1 MSYVELGQEQEAR
14 AQVAEIRRIS
24 PQMSLKIL
32 RERAA
37 LRDPFFANRFYSD
50 LSQAGLK

>member
-1 MSYVELGQEQEAR
+1 LGQEQEAR

-24 PQMSLKIL
+24 PQMSLGVLK
-32 RERAA
+32 ERAA
-37 LRDPFFANRFYSD
+37 LQDAAFANRFYSD